1 MSKQVKLKFK
11 KLLKKAEFVS
21 ADLEYHDELLP
32 EAKLE
37 FAKAVSE
44 ILSSLSPE
52 DQQKIDEHKQ
62 KAFDEMV
69 KKMQQEGEEK
79 EEEELSGVP
88 ETSEEIKMEEAEGVT
103 EEMVEEEGA
112 NDKNKKLK
120 KLFYK
125 IADLTHPDKAMAR
138 GDSKTET
145 KRLEGL
151 FRQAKEAYSEMN
163 WYVLYCMAMDLGLP
177 VDPPTDETL
186 EWLEEDIRLT
196 MGKISEIGNL
206 VVWIWYTGDTN
217 RKNMALASYLQQSF
231 GYTWTPTLEPTDVS

>member
-69 KKMQQEGEEK
+69 ERMQKEGEEK
-79 EEEELSGVP
+79 EEEELTSVP
-88 ETSEEIKMEEAEGVT
+88 EASDEVRMEAEDDLEEDAT
-103 EEMVEEEGA
+103 EEE
-112 NDKNKKLK
+112 NDDSKNKKLK

-125 IADLTHPDKAMAR
+125 IADLTHPDKAVAR
-138 GDSKTET
+138 GDSKAET
-145 KRLEGL
+145 KRLESL
-151 FRQAKEAYSEMN
+151 FRRAKEAYSDLN
-163 WYVLYCMAMDLGLP
+163 WYVLYCIAVDLDLP
-177 VDPPTDETL
+177 VDPPTDATL
-186 EWLEEDIRLT
+186 DWLEEDIRLT

-206 VVWIWYTGDTN
+206 VVWVWYTGDTN

-231 GYTWTPTLEPTDVS
+231 GYTWVPTLVLTETP

>member
-37 FAKAVSE
+37 FAKAVNE
-44 ILSSLSPE
+44 ILASLSPE
-52 DQQKIDEHKQ
+52 DQQQIDEHKQ

-103 EEMVEEEGA
+103 EEMAEEEGA

-231 GYTWTPTLEPTDVS
+231 GYTWTPTLEPTDAS

>member
-37 FAKAVSE
+37 FAKAVNE
-44 ILSSLSPE
+44 ILASLSPE
-52 DQQKIDEHKQ
+52 DQQQIDEHKQ

-88 ETSEEIKMEEAEGVT
+88 ETSEKIKMEEAEGVT
-103 EEMVEEEGA
+103 EEMAEEEGA

-231 GYTWTPTLEPTDVS
+231 GYTWTPTLEPTDAS